1 MGVFKCKETGTWYV
15 MTRYRDWK
23 GERKQ
28 KCKRGFATKRAAQDW
43 EQKFHMQNARTQA
56 EMQAWF
62 CHQAGRTG
70 LGAKIPYAERR
81 RYGYDL

>member
-15 MTRYRDWK
+15 IDALS
-23 GERKQ
+23 GLER
-28 KCKRGFATKRAAQDW
+28 
-43 EQKFHMQNARTQA
+43 RTQA
-56 EMQAWF
+56 EMQAWL
-62 CHQAGRTG
+62 CYQAGRTG